1 MKIMPEVQ
9 EAMIR
14 AGYRTP
20 DENPLA
26 CRNCPSVTRKKDPR
40 MTGCFVYSSR
50 FYCRRHHFYVHSL
63 GYCPDFGKVL
73 VESLAKK
80 PPFKQGYLF
89 K

>member
-40 MTGCFVYSSR
+40 MKLPLRLKGHTI
-50 FYCRRHHFYVHSL
+50 
-63 GYCPDFGKVL
+63 
-73 VESLAKK
+73 
-80 PPFKQGYLF
+80 
-89 K
+89 